1 MESKVDDHD
10 HRVGSRGRN
19 TQKSTCRSA
28 YTYFKEYCNST
39 SIHGFKY
46 LAEERSLGERLL
58 WISLITLAFMGV
70 GYLISQIYAKY
81 TESPVIVSF
90 ATKESPIYTIPFPA
104 VTICPTTVAQKKLF
118 NFTDFVRK
126 KKAKEKLTST
136 EERYAKYIS
145 YVCDTDYDY
154 FPNEEYFTEDFY
166 QALDEIKI
174 PVEHFMEQCKF
185 MSLTVSCSEWFTPII
200 LDDGVCFTFNILDK
214 SAIYDST
221 VVQVKDYHK
230 SWKTKWN
237 VEDGYKN
244 VNSSDEYPYRAFM
257 AGADNALEIILYQ
270 NETDLDYLCVDDF
283 QGFSVILHAP
293 FSIPQLKSQFF
304 MVPFN
309 RVVNALVLP
318 KVMSTSDKVKIYK
331 PKARECYFSTEKK
344 LKYFNIYA
352 PRNCKLECLTEFT
365 LKMCGCVNFHMP
377 RKNDTAICGNAK
389 FKCVKDAEYLLKLQ
403 QYNLQIENEQ
413 MDFFCDCKPLCTD
426 VSYDVEQSQ
435 APWDKKEQYKAA
447 GDMKAFDA
455 SIRYS
460 KLSVFFKQDS
470 FLTSQ
475 RNELYGPTD
484 FLANFG
490 GLMGLFTGFS
500 LLSAAEILYFLSV
513 RLCCN
518 FRLYRSATGIGV

>member
-1 MESKVDDHD
+1 MESKVDDHRID
-10 HRVGSRGRN
+10 SREKS
-19 TQKSTCRSA
+19 TKKSTCQST

-58 WISLITLAFMGV
+58 WISLITMAFMGC
-70 GYLISQIYAKY
+70 GYLISQIYSKY

-104 VTICPTTVAQKKLF
+104 VTICPTTIARKRLF
-118 NFTDFVRK
+118 NFTDFSRK
-126 KKAKEKLTST
+126 MKVKEKLTST
-136 EERYAKYIS
+136 EERYGKYIS
-145 YVCDTDYDY
+145 YVCDTDYEY
-154 FPNEEYFTEDFY
+154 FPNETYFTEDFY

-174 PVEHFMEQCKF
+174 PAEDFMEQCKF
-185 MSLTVSCSEWFTPII
+185 MSLKVPCKEWFTPII

-214 SAIYDST
+214 HEIYDRS
-221 VVQVKDYHK
+221 VVQFKDYHEAII
-230 SWKTKWN
+230 SEWN
-237 VEDGYKN
+237 VEDGYGKAKTVSN
-244 VNSSDEYPYRAFM
+244 YPYRAFV
-257 AGADNALEIILYQ
+257 AGADNAFEIILYQ
-270 NETDLDYLCVDDF
+270 NDTDLDHLCVDDF

-293 FSIPQLKSQFF
+293 YSIPQLKSQYF

-309 RVVNALVLP
+309 RVVNALVIP
-318 KVMSTSDKVKIYK
+318 KVMSTSDKVKMYK
-331 PKARECYFSTEKK
+331 PRARECYFSTEKK
-344 LKYFNIYA
+344 LKYFKIYA
-352 PRNCKLECLTEFT
+352 PRNCKLECLTDFT
-365 LKMCGCVNFHMP
+365 LKKCGCVNFHMP

-389 FKCVKDAEYLLKLQ
+389 FKCVKDAEHLLKLE
-403 QYNLQIENEQ
+403 QYDIQIEDEN

-426 VSYDVEQSQ
+426 VTYDVEQSQ
-435 APWDKKEQYKAA
+435 APWDKKEQYIAA
-447 GDMKAFDA
+447 GVEKAFDA